1 MRIYEDYLYKKFED
15 NFFQRSNQPTPMCD
29 NCKSPPYSFR
39 GTRHEQVACPFKTSQ
54 YCSWC
59 AIYGHTM
66 TTCPAPPST
75 FYTEPCYVEQLIPSS
90 LLKQYN
96 ITTQTLLPTV
106 KPPVES
112 TRGFLEIKD
121 DDKVIRAFLV
131 ARGQIGPRTENS
143 TMIRDA
149 LMKYAKA
156 ENKRLIY
163 ISKE

>member
-1 MRIYEDYLYKKFED
+1 
-15 NFFQRSNQPTPMCD
+15 
-29 NCKSPPYSFR
+29 
-39 GTRHEQVACPFKTSQ
+39 
-54 YCSWC
+54 
-59 AIYGHTM
+59 M
-66 TTCPAPPST
+66 TTCPAAPST

-96 ITTQTLLPTV
+96 ITTQTLLPKATL
-106 KPPVES
+106 PVAS
-112 TRGFLEIKD
+112 TQGILEIKD

>member
-1 MRIYEDYLYKKFED
+1 
-15 NFFQRSNQPTPMCD
+15 
-29 NCKSPPYSFR
+29 
-39 GTRHEQVACPFKTSQ
+39 
-54 YCSWC
+54 
-59 AIYGHTM
+59 
-66 TTCPAPPST
+66 
-75 FYTEPCYVEQLIPSS
+75 VEQLIPCG

-106 KPPVES
+106 KSPVES

-121 DDKVIRAFLV
+121 DDRVIRAFLV